1 MKTFSEIRRNTSK
14 KEGEVVFKKKIKRIQ
29 VEIIKRADI
38 KGREN
43 VPFVAYVDGD
53 RLDAFRSLKDAQKAA
68 ETVIRELT

>member
-14 KEGEVVFKKKIKRIQ
+14 KECEVVFKKKIKRIQ
-29 VEIIKRADI
+29 VEIVKRPDI

>member
-14 KEGEVVFKKKIKRIQ
+14 KEGEVVFKKKINRIQ
-29 VEIIKRADI
+29 VEIVKRPDI

-68 ETVIRELT
+68 ETVIRELP

>member
-14 KEGEVVFKKKIKRIQ
+14 KEGEGVFKKKIKRIQ
-29 VEIIKRADI
+29 VEIVKRPDI